1 MLFRMEVSKRIGSC
15 ETKAMCE
22 RSHVGLMP
30 RRSSPSIIWSY
41 MFSLSLSSKLL
52 EMSSYHC
59 SIKRVVES
67 FQQRDDSTLAATGR
81 THKCKRLSGLDR
93 QIQSFKDS
101 DIRSL
106 GVAEEDFDEIHS
118 TADFR
123 ALSILRHAIN
133 VGLFLEHLENQSSG
147 EGRFRVF
154 REIGTGPSEGS
165 SRERNG
171 EQGSWNSFW
180 FYAKSS
186 KKKPQNVHRIVDFLR
201 ED

>member
-1 MLFRMEVSKRIGSC
+1 
-15 ETKAMCE
+15 
-22 RSHVGLMP
+22 
-30 RRSSPSIIWSY
+30 
-41 MFSLSLSSKLL
+41 MFSLALSSKLL
-52 EMSSYHC
+52 EMSSYQC
-59 SIKRVVES
+59 SIKWVVES

-81 THKCKRLSGLDR
+81 THECKRLSGLDR

-171 EQGSWNSFW
+171 EQGS
-180 FYAKSS
+180 
-186 KKKPQNVHRIVDFLR
+186 
-201 ED
+201 